1 MFNYKKYA
9 KLAIPFVLAYS
20 TNIHANQEDWKEK
33 LKQKTQQFKQ
43 GLENK
48 VVEGKSSFQQ
58 YKQQTGENL
67 SNSYQNFKNSELGA
81 VVNKS
86 VREVLSNPSK
96 LYEINSA
103 MKSSAINTTIGLVKN
118 YQIYDPNDGQL
129 KTVDTLLKESLES
142 TGLRLPPEISNDP
155 VKAAFLLSMDK
166 GYLLN
171 ANLIKDGNDW
181 VSLNDLR
188 GKKSLPEI
196 EDALLQYS
204 SMATGLRSQNY
215 HMFETSTR
223 NFLSDIDKINKSN
236 NAVKFPW
243 SGTPLAFMEE
253 NPIYRSVDSIYAH
266 FVPREK
272 GIFGKDYPISEDTR
286 EKLNW
291 TIIGLLGLGG
301 AVAVSK
307 IGKKIKQGKKPQ
319 PSPVIYKQGTPKR
332 TLRY

>member
-48 VVEGKSSFQQ
+48 VEEGKSSFQQ

-67 SNSYQNFKNSELGA
+67 SNSYQNLKNSELGA

-103 MKSSAINTTIGLVKN
+103 MKSSAVNKTISLVKD
-118 YQIYDPNDGQL
+118 YQVYDPYDGQL
-129 KTVDTLLKESLES
+129 KTVDSLLKESLIS
-142 TGLRLPPEISNDP
+142 TGLPLPPEVSEDS
-155 VKAAFLLSMDK
+155 VKAAFLLSIDK

-171 ANLIKDGNDW
+171 AKLIKDGNDW

-196 EDALLQYS
+196 EDALKQHF
-204 SMATGLRSQNY
+204 SMGAGLRSQNY

-236 NAVKFPW
+236 NIVKFPL
-243 SGTPLAFMEE
+243 SGTPLAFLEE

-266 FVPREK
+266 FVPRERD
-272 GIFGKDYPISEDTR
+272 IFGNDYPISENAR
-286 EKLNW
+286 EKVNW
-291 TIIGLLGLGG
+291 AILGLLGLGG
-301 AVAVSK
+301 VVAVSK
-307 IGKKIKQGKKPQ
+307 IGKKIKRGKKPQ
-319 PSPVIYKQGTPKR
+319 PSPVIYKQGTIKR